1 MMVVAALC
9 WSSGGLLVRLLSISD
24 PWEILFWRALFL
36 VLFLCGVL
44 VALHRARIVLAVRA
58 IGRPGIVSGC
68 LFAGASICF
77 LGAVSRTTVTN
88 TYVLMSVAP
97 FAAAIAAWL
106 VLREPIPR
114 ITWVAMCAAA
124 LGIVI
129 VFSGSAGS
137 RSLVGDLL
145 ALGVCCCFAAQVTIL
160 RKFGLLVDMLP
171 QVLIGG
177 LVAAAVGFFIAPRLT
192 VGAHDLLILA
202 TMGCVQL
209 GVGSSLST
217 RASRYLS
224 ASELG
229 LIALLEPILGPLW
242 VWAFIGERP
251 PAAALQ
257 GGAVVLM
264 AVCANQLW
272 RYRSLDPEPATA
284 SAFRE

>member
-106 VLREPIPR
+106 ALREPIPR

-177 LVAAAVGFFIAPRLT
+177 LVAAAVGFVIAPRLT

-284 SAFRE
+284 SALRE